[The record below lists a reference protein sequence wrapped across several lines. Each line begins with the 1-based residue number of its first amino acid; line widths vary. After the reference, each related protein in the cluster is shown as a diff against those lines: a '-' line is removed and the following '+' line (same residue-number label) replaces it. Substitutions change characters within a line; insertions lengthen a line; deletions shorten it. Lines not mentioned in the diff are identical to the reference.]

1 MAKRLI
7 ITLLAMAA
15 ILGGTWIRQI
25 QTGKGRDRSRVR
37 LPNAAYGGYYRGRQA

>member
-7 ITLLAMAA
+7 VTLLAMAA

-25 QTGKGRDRSRVR
+25 QAGKGRNRTGRGV
-37 LPNAAYGGYYRGRQA
+37 PNPAYGGYYRGR